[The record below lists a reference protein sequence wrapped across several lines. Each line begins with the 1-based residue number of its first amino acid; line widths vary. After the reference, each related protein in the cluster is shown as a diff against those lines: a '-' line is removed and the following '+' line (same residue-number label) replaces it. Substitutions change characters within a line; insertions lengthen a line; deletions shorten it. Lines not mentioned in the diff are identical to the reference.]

1 MAQHSSTADLLNLTG
16 IDPLVKNFIELI
28 SFDTRAEPESKAI
41 PSSVGQLRFG
51 AYLCSLI
58 RDLGFDARQD
68 EKGMVKVSIAATKGC
83 ENAKRLCLF
92 AHMDTAP
99 DASGEN
105 IKPALVKNYEGG
117 DIILANSL
125 VLNQKICPELERFA
139 GQDIIVTDGSTLLGA
154 DDKAGIS
161 CILLLL
167 QKISTD
173 ANFVHGP
180 LTVVFTVDEEIG
192 KSSTYVDVKELDCDY
207 GLTVDG
213 TTEGELDT
221 GTFNA
226 YGACVRFNG
235 VSVHTAVAYKKLVN
249 AITLANEFISM
260 LPRDEKPE
268 NTFKDEGFYHVHN
281 IEGSVSS
288 CKLNMIIRDFSREG
302 MDLRLALLEKTV
314 NLMQQKYGKSAV
326 EYKATFQYANM
337 EEVLKTVPEYIEL
350 IKKAYQLSD
359 VKVIENRVRG
369 GTDGSNLSVNGL
381 PTPNMFTGALN
392 CHGPYECLPVS
403 SFNNAFKVLLNIV
416 KLMAD
421 TKR

>member
-1 MAQHSSTADLLNLTG
+1 MSNSETYEKVKERMIRYAKVDTQSQPYKGTWPTTDKQRNLAYMLR
-16 IDPLVKNFIELI
+16 DELI
-28 SFDTRAEPESKAI
+28 RINVSDVYMDEEACVVYGKI
-41 PSSVGQLRFG
+41 PSNITDGTGTAVGF
-51 AYLCSLI
+51 
-58 RDLGFDARQD
+58 
-68 EKGMVKVSIAATKGC
+68 V
-83 ENAKRLCLF
+83 

-117 DIILANSL
+117 DIILAKSL
-125 VLNQKICPELERFA
+125 VLNQKICPELERFI

-249 AITLANEFISM
+249 AITLANEFMSM

-268 NTFKDEGFYHVHN
+268 NTQKDEGFYHVHN
-281 IEGSVSS
+281 IEGSVSN

-337 EEVLKTVPEYIEL
+337 EEVLKTVHEYIEL

-403 SFNNAFKVLLNIV
+403 SFNNAYKVLLNIV